1 MESVETDPTP
11 PTPLTP
17 PTTPAAIAP
26 VWHTV
31 VLIVVIVDFSIH
43 GAWLLAG
50 THRELNR
57 LATYGLAAGMDV
69 LMLAWIAFGLH
80 LKKISFRT
88 LLGSWPI
95 SFRSILRDLSY
106 AVAFWIA
113 ALMVL
118 GSLSSAW
125 LRTEALLTRGT
136 PAAHAPENAQQAL
149 NSDPE
154 KLQIIR
160 ALQRLA
166 PANDREVVA
175 WMLLC
180 LLVGF
185 TEEVV
190 FRGYLQ
196 RQFTCWARGSV
207 AWGVAASALV
217 FGSGH
222 IYEGARGM
230 FLIAAFGALFSLLA
244 LYRRSLRAGM
254 MAHAWHDLITGLAVT
269 MLSAKHIL

>member
-1 MESVETDPTP
+1 MEAIEIEPTP
-11 PTPLTP
+11 QTPLTP
-17 PTTPAAIAP
+17 PAPPEAIAP
-26 VWHTV
+26 AWHTL
-31 VLIVVIVDFSIH
+31 VLVAVIIVLSIH
-43 GAWLLAG
+43 SAWRFSSSQ
-50 THRELNR
+50 REINR
-57 LATYGLAAGMDV
+57 LATYGMAAVMDV
-69 LMLAWIAFGLH
+69 AMLAWIGFGLR
-80 LKKISFRT
+80 LRKTSLRSLF
-88 LLGSWPI
+88 GACPM

-106 AVAFWIA
+106 AAIFWIA

-118 GSLSSAW
+118 GSLGSAW
-125 LRTEALLTRGT
+125 SRTEALLTHQA
-136 PAAHAPENAQQAL
+136 PATHVPKNAQESLA
-149 NSDPE
+149 SDPA
-154 KLQIIR
+154 KLQTLR
-160 ALQRLA
+160 ALQRIA
-166 PANDREVVA
+166 PTNGREIAA

-196 RQFTCWARGSV
+196 RQFTLWARGSV
-207 AWGVAASALV
+207 VWGVAVSALI

-230 FLIAAFGALFSLLA
+230 FLITAFGALFSLLA

-269 MLSAKHIL
+269 LLSAKHMI

>member
-1 MESVETDPTP
+1 MEAAEIEPTP
-11 PTPLTP
+11 PVEPAP
-17 PTTPAAIAP
+17 PTSIAP
-26 VWHTV
+26 AWHTV
-31 VLIVVIVDFSIH
+31 VLVAVIVALSIH
-43 GAWLLAG
+43 SAG
-50 THRELNR
+50 RFSSSQHEINR
-57 LATYGLAAGMDV
+57 LATYGTAAAMDV
-69 LMLAWIAFGLH
+69 AMLAWIGLGLR
-80 LKKISFRT
+80 LKKIPLRSLF
-88 LLGSWPI
+88 GACPM

-106 AVAFWIA
+106 AAALWIA

-125 LRTEALLTRGT
+125 SHTEALLTRQA
-136 PAAHAPENAQQAL
+136 PAAHAPGNAEEAL
-149 NSDPE
+149 ASDPA
-154 KLQIIR
+154 KLQTLRTLKRI
-160 ALQRLA
+160 A
-166 PANDREVVA
+166 PVNGREIAA

-196 RQFTCWARGSV
+196 RQLTSWARGSV

-222 IYEGARGM
+222 IYEGARGV
-230 FLIAAFGALFSLLA
+230 FLIAVFGALFSLLA
-244 LYRRSLRAGM
+244 FYRRSLRAGM

-269 MLSAKHIL
+269 LLNAKHLI